1 MLAGHARSDGRH
13 TRDPGPATTART
25 VTAEQQLG
33 VPRDAQLGIEFMNL
47 KICICPFGFLPAG
60 SNFGRGA
67 AARDDA
73 TERRWTT
80 LSQTM
85 SRARAATLALAMVV
99 SASAAGVM
107 KTCRD
112 MNASAS
118 LAPPPL
124 PAAASSLQFHEVER
138 LRKHSSTVIWTH
150 CGSNYT
156 ICQNTVPRWRQYA
169 RSFGYDLLVLRERN
183 PSITGIATHAWDRVF
198 VAQQLLGRGYE
209 WAMHVDGD
217 TAILDSRLGIHEFAR
232 RTGCSSSAFLYLSQD
247 VGKHGSL
254 RAPCGPNNFG
264 VFILRNGAGARAMLE
279 HVTAQ
284 SQRPGR
290 FWQARATARNCTCT
304 CTCTCTCGCHMCVCV
319 KAASQRIR
327 G

>member
-1 MLAGHARSDGRH
+1 
-13 TRDPGPATTART
+13 
-25 VTAEQQLG
+25 
-33 VPRDAQLGIEFMNL
+33 
-47 KICICPFGFLPAG
+47 
-60 SNFGRGA
+60 
-67 AARDDA
+67 
-73 TERRWTT
+73 
-80 LSQTM
+80 M
-85 SRARAATLALAMVV
+85 SRARAVTLALAMVV
-99 SASAAGVM
+99 GASAAGVM

-138 LRKHSSTVIWTH
+138 LRKHSNTIIWTH

-156 ICQNTVPRWRQYA
+156 ICQSTVPRWRQYA

-209 WAMHVDGD
+209 WVMHVDGD
-217 TAILDSRLGIHEFAR
+217 TAILDASLGIHEFAR
-232 RTGCSSSAFLYLSQD
+232 HTGCSSSAFLYLSQD

-264 VFILRNGAGARAMLE
+264 VFILRNGAR
-279 HVTAQ
+279 
-284 SQRPGR
+284 
-290 FWQARATARNCTCT
+290 ARATRLPRRERARRRRARSSRRAPTPTARSACPSRRAPSTT
-304 CTCTCTCGCHMCVCV
+304 SRATSSATSP
-319 KAASQRIR
+319 ASN
-327 G
+327 GPG